1 MQETGYSY
9 GAKLTAV
16 KEVSKLVKLSE
27 KTVRNWV
34 ADYDTMLLVQKSQR
48 GKHSK
53 VDSPIMSDPEFKAEF
68 KDFVKSNSRKNGNIL
83 DLFHQLRYIFIFIQG
98 EANLTTDVLAEWVNT
113 RLGLAGESQYGS
125 GKYI

>member
-1 MQETGYSY
+1 M
-9 GAKLTAV
+9 
-16 KEVSKLVKLSE
+16 

-113 RLGLAGESQYGS
+113 RLGLAGENQYGS
-125 GKYI
+125 GKNI

>member
-16 KEVSKLVKLSE
+16 KEVSKQVKLSE
-27 KTVRNWV
+27 TTVRNWV

-53 VDSPIMSDPEFKAEF
+53 VGSPIMSDPEFKAEF
-68 KDFVKSNSRKNGNIL
+68 KYFVKNNSRKNGNIQN
-83 DLFHQLRYIFIFIQG
+83 LFHQLRYVFYFYSRRSKPDNRCLGRMGQHQTWADRG
-98 EANLTTDVLAEWVNT
+98 EPIWLW
-113 RLGLAGESQYGS
+113 
-125 GKYI
+125 